1 MTNSNGGGWGG
12 GSAKVTKSDDIF
24 FNNPSFTDNKIDC
37 LGEGGECEHDLL
49 FFEIF
54 SYSIEKT
61 LARRRRENFSSKI
74 KIVQGRHRPRSI
86 CEKIEAKIKIPYEAN
101 DLQNFPA

>member
-37 LGEGGECEHDLL
+37 LGEGGSASMTCYFLK
-49 FFEIF
+49 
-54 SYSIEKT
+54 YSHIPLKKPWRAAGAKT
-61 LARRRRENFSSKI
+61 FLPKSK
-74 KIVQGRHRPRSI
+74 
-86 CEKIEAKIKIPYEAN
+86 
-101 DLQNFPA
+101 